1 MKKNEIDPNV
11 LIKAGVTLAG
21 LFILYKIAQKLGIIP
36 NADDKKEEAALLALQ
51 SSNYWNYNDFL
62 QKAPPG
68 HALLTQ
74 AGAAAYVE
82 DLWDATGTF
91 NDDEEKIYGVFRAM
105 RTQSQIAAL
114 AKRFNQLKT
123 KDLYGYLKD
132 YLNETELLTIK
143 SIIDQKPKY
152 FA

>member
-1 MKKNEIDPNV
+1 MKKDSIDPNII
-11 LIKAGVTLAG
+11 IKATVSLAAIF
-21 LFILYKIAQKLGIIP
+21 LVYKIAQKLGLIP
-36 NADDKKEEAALLALQ
+36 SKDDKKEEANLLALEG
-51 SSNYWNYNDFL
+51 SSYWNYNDFL

-82 DLWDATGTF
+82 DLWNATGIF
-91 NDDEEKIYGVFRAM
+91 DDDEEKIYGVFRAM

-143 SIIDQKPKY
+143 NIIDQKPKY

>member
-21 LFILYKIAQKLGIIP
+21 LFIVYKLLQKTG
-36 NADDKKEEAALLALQ
+36 LLPSAESKQAEQNLQ
-51 SSNYWNYNDFL
+51 QLESSNYWNYNDFL
-62 QKAPPG
+62 SKAPAG
-68 HALLTQ
+68 HKLLTQ

-82 DLWDATGTF
+82 DLWDATSWY

-105 RTQSQIAAL
+105 KTQSQIAAL

-123 KDLYGYLKD
+123 QDLYSYLKNA
-132 YLNETELLTIK
+132 LNEAELLTVK
-143 SIIDQKPKY
+143 KIIDQKPKY

>member
-1 MKKNEIDPNV
+1 MKKSSIDPNV
-11 LIKAGVTLAG
+11 LIKAGISLAG
-21 LFILYKIAQKLGIIP
+21 LFIVYKLLQKTG
-36 NADDKKEEAALLALQ
+36 LLPTAESNQATQNLQ
-51 SSNYWNYNDFL
+51 TLESSNYWNYNDFL
-62 QKAPPG
+62 QKAPGG

-91 NDDEEKIYGVFRAM
+91 NDDEEAIYGVFRAM

-114 AKRFNQLKT
+114 AKRFNQLKN

-132 YLNETELLTIK
+132 YLNEAELLTVK
-143 SIIDQKPKY
+143 KIIDQKPKY

>member
-1 MKKNEIDPNV
+1 MKKNSIDPNT
-11 LIKAGVTLAG
+11 LIKAGVSIAG
-21 LFILYKIAQKLGIIP
+21 LFIVYKILQKVGVLPTAESNQAAQNLQ
-36 NADDKKEEAALLALQ
+36 ALE

-62 QKAPPG
+62 AKAPGG

-82 DLWDATGTF
+82 DLWNATGYF
-91 NDDEEKIYGVFRAM
+91 NDDEEKIFGVFRAM

-114 AKRFNQLKT
+114 AKRFNQLKN

-132 YLNETELLTIK
+132 YLNEAELLTVK
-143 SIIDQKPKY
+143 KIIDQKPKY

>member
-1 MKKNEIDPNV
+1 MKKNSIDPNT
-11 LIKAGVTLAG
+11 LIKAGISLAG
-21 LFILYKIAQKLGIIP
+21 LFIVYKILQKVGVLPTAESNQAAQNLQ
-36 NADDKKEEAALLALQ
+36 ALE

-62 QKAPPG
+62 AKAPGG

-74 AGAAAYVE
+74 AGAAAYVD
-82 DLWDATGTF
+82 DLWNATGYF

-114 AKRFNQLKT
+114 AKRFNQLKG

-132 YLNETELLTIK
+132 YLNETELLTVK
-143 SIIDQKPKY
+143 RIIDQKPKY

>member
-1 MKKNEIDPNV
+1 LPTAESNQ
-11 LIKAGVTLAG
+11 A
-21 LFILYKIAQKLGIIP
+21 AQNLQ
-36 NADDKKEEAALLALQ
+36 ALEG
-51 SSNYWNYNDFL
+51 SNYWNYNDFL
-62 QKAPPG
+62 AKAPGG

-82 DLWDATGTF
+82 DLWDATGYF
-91 NDDEEKIYGVFRAM
+91 NDDEEKIFGVFRAM

-114 AKRFNQLKT
+114 AKRFNQLKN

-132 YLNETELLTIK
+132 YLNETELLTVK
-143 SIIDQKPKY
+143 KIIDQKPKY

>member
-1 MKKNEIDPNV
+1 MKKNSIDPNT
-11 LIKAGVTLAG
+11 LIKAGISLAG
-21 LFILYKIAQKLGIIP
+21 LFIVYKILQKVGVLPTAESNQAAQNLQ
-36 NADDKKEEAALLALQ
+36 ALE

-62 QKAPPG
+62 AKAPGG

-82 DLWDATGTF
+82 DLWDATGYF
-91 NDDEEKIYGVFRAM
+91 NDDEEKIFGVFRAM

-114 AKRFNQLKT
+114 AKRFNQLKN

-132 YLNETELLTIK
+132 YLNETELLTVK
-143 SIIDQKPKY
+143 KIIDQKPKY

>member
-1 MKKNEIDPNV
+1 MKKSSIDPNV
-11 LIKAGVTLAG
+11 LIKAGISLAG
-21 LFILYKIAQKLGIIP
+21 LFIVYKLLQKTGLLPSLESNQAAQNLQ
-36 NADDKKEEAALLALQ
+36 ALE

-74 AGAAAYVE
+74 AGAAAYVD
-82 DLWDATGTF
+82 DLWNATSF
-91 NDDEEKIYGVFRAM
+91 YSDDEDAIYGVFRAM

-114 AKRFNQLKT
+114 AKRFNQLKG

-132 YLNETELLTIK
+132 YLNEAELLTVK
-143 SIIDQKPKY
+143 RIIDQKPKY